1 MSRMEVTGTAAPRR
15 LSPQDAG
22 PAVAAGALRP
32 ASPEEQAM
40 AKALI
45 WAVVI
50 IFLIGLAV
58 VIGVFD
64 FIF

>member
-1 MSRMEVTGTAAPRR
+1 ME
-15 LSPQDAG
+15 
-22 PAVAAGALRP
+22 
-32 ASPEEQAM
+32 EAM

>member
-1 MSRMEVTGTAAPRR
+1 
-15 LSPQDAG
+15 
-22 PAVAAGALRP
+22 
-32 ASPEEQAM
+32 M

-58 VIGVFD
+58 VLTGTPAFYLWSARKKPEPASRASVERQ
-64 FIF
+64 